1 MLRRDVRIIRFKNY
15 NASSSLIASIVRF
28 SIRRAGVVIALA
40 IAVMG
45 YGLYRINN
53 ASLDVFPEFS
63 PTQVVVQTEA
73 PGLSAELVETLVSQP
88 IENGISGVPGI
99 QFLRS
104 QSIPGLSVVTVIF
117 SDQSNIYRNRQLVAE
132 RLNALQRDLP
142 QNITPNI
149 TPLTSSASTVLGVG
163 LTSEKRSLMELR
175 TLVDRTVRPHLLG
188 VSGVAD
194 VNVFGGEVRQWQVEV
209 QPEKLLRYGLSL
221 EQVTAAA
228 RKATAVRGAGF
239 IENANQ
245 RIIVTTEGQAYTREQ
260 LAQVVVIETATQNI
274 LLGDVA
280 VIVQRA
286 APSIGAAQIDGKP
299 GVFLAIQGQLGAN
312 TRAVTVALEKSLHDL
327 AALLAREQ
335 VTMNPRMFRPAN
347 FIETA
352 IKNLQRDLMIGLTL
366 VIVVLFFFLFNWRT
380 AFISSTAIPLSLISA
395 IIVLDYFGV
404 SLNIMVLGGLAIALG
419 EVVDDAI
426 IDTENIFRRL
436 RENRALVTPRA
447 AWEVVFRASLE
458 VRSSVVYATFIVA
471 LVFVPLLTLGGVAG
485 KLFSPLGIA
494 YILAILASL
503 IIAVTVTPALSYL
516 MLSRAPLKA
525 ADPPLIAWI
534 KPAYLYALNW
544 VERHPLT
551 TFASAALV
559 LTVGI
564 ALLPLFKG
572 EFIPALKEGH
582 YIIHMSAI
590 PGTSEQESLR
600 IGRIVSLEIGKI
612 RGVQSVAQW
621 VGRAANGP
629 DTFGSHYSEFE
640 VEIGALPGI
649 EQKRI
654 LRAIRTVL
662 TGFEPE
668 ERSVLDQREKT
679 AGAESQS
686 EEKLKITGLS
696 DYLGVNF
703 SVNTFLTERIG
714 ETVAGYAAPVV
725 INLFG
730 PDLDN
735 LDRDAYAIASVLG
748 GVRGATDVQVQ
759 APPGLPQLSIRLRH
773 DKLKIW
779 GLSPADVLET
789 IQTVYEGL
797 LVGQIYQGNDVIG
810 LAVTVAPQLK
820 RDLSQARQLPLRT
833 PRGKLIT
840 LKDVADI
847 QQVNG
852 RYKILHD
859 QGKRLQTV
867 TCNVERRD
875 IEDFV
880 ADAREKINKQVRFAP
895 GNYVAISGSAEAQ
908 AAAREELLLHSVL
921 ACVGIFVLLYIA
933 FNSLRNLLI
942 TFLNL
947 PFALFGGVLAV
958 LFTGG
963 WLSLGSLVGFVTL
976 FGITL
981 RNSIMLVSHYQ
992 HLVEVEGNAWN
1003 VDTAKLGAAQR
1014 LPSIL
1019 MTALVTALGL
1029 LPLALGSGEPG
1040 REIEGPMAAIIVGGL
1055 VTSTL
1060 LNLLILP
1067 TVLLHFGRFVPE
1079 LGQTTRAKADDL

>member
-1 MLRRDVRIIRFKNY
+1 M
-15 NASSSLIASIVRF
+15 IASIVRF
-28 SIRRAGVVIALA
+28 SIRRAGVVVALA
-40 IAVMG
+40 IAVIV

-63 PTQVVVQTEA
+63 PTQVVIQIEV

-88 IENGISGVPGI
+88 IESGISGVPGI
-99 QFLRS
+99 QSLRS

-117 SDQSNIYRNRQLVAE
+117 SDRSDIYRNRQLVAE
-132 RLNALQRDLP
+132 RLTTTQASLP
-142 QNITPNI
+142 QGVTPNI
-149 TPLTSSASTVLGVG
+149 TPLTSSASTVLGIG
-163 LTSEKRSLMELR
+163 LTSEKRSLTELR
-175 TLVDRTVRPHLLG
+175 TFVDRIVRPHLLG
-188 VSGVAD
+188 VTGVAD
-194 VNVFGGEVRQWQVEV
+194 VNVFGGELRQWQIRV
-209 QPEKLLRYGLSL
+209 QPEKLVRYGLSL

-228 RKATAVRGAGF
+228 RKASAVRGTGF

-245 RIIVTTEGQAYTREQ
+245 RIIVTTHGQTLTLRQ
-260 LAQVVVIETATQNI
+260 LEQVVVRETATQSI
-274 LLGDVA
+274 TLGDVA
-280 VIVQRA
+280 SVEQGV
-286 APSIGAAQIDGKP
+286 APSIGSAAIDAKL
-299 GVFLAIQGQLGAN
+299 GVFLAVQGQLGAN
-312 TRAVTVALEKSLHDL
+312 TRAVTIALEKAIADIEPLVS
-327 AALLAREQ
+327 REQ
-335 VTMNPRMFRPAN
+335 VKMNARMFRPAN

-352 IKNLQRDLMIGLTL
+352 IKNLQKDLIIGLTL
-366 VIVVLFFFLFNWRT
+366 VTIVLFFFLFNWRT
-380 AFISSTAIPLSLISA
+380 AFISSTAIPLSLLTA
-395 IIVLDYFGV
+395 IIVLDYFAI

-426 IDTENIFRRL
+426 IDIENIFRRL
-436 RENRALVTPRA
+436 RENRQATTPRA
-447 AWEVVFRASLE
+447 AWDVVFQASME
-458 VRSSVVYATFIVA
+458 VRSSVVYATFIIA

-503 IIAVTVTPALSYL
+503 VTALTVTPALSYL
-516 MLSRAPLKA
+516 MLANAPLKSS
-525 ADPPLIAWI
+525 DPPLIAWI
-534 KPAYLYALNW
+534 KPRYVRLLDW
-544 VERHPLT
+544 VEHHPLS
-551 TFASAALV
+551 TFSFVALV
-559 LTVGI
+559 LTIGI
-564 ALLPLFKG
+564 ALLPLFRS

-590 PGTSEQESLR
+590 PGTSEKESLR
-600 IGRIVSLEIGKI
+600 LGSIVAREIGKI
-612 RGVQSVAQW
+612 DGVASVAQW
-621 VGRAANGP
+621 VGRASNGP

-640 VEIGALPGI
+640 VEIGPLPGA

-654 LRAIRTVL
+654 LDEIRQVL
-662 TGFEPE
+662 TGVAPE
-668 ERSVLDQREKT
+668 AEGFLNFKARDSN
-679 AGAESQS
+679 AESRV
-686 EEKLKITGLS
+686 EEALETTGLS

-725 INLFG
+725 INIFG

-735 LDRDAYAIASVLG
+735 LDRDAYAIAATLS
-748 GVRGATDVQVQ
+748 GVRGAADVQVQ

-773 DKLKIW
+773 DKLRLW
-779 GLSPADVLET
+779 GLLPADVLET

-797 LVGQIYQGNDVIG
+797 PVGQVYQGNEVIG
-810 LAVTVAPQLK
+810 IAVTLADAFK
-820 RDLSQARQLPLRT
+820 RDLSQAGQLPLRT

-847 QQVNG
+847 QQVTG

-867 TCNVERRD
+867 TCSVNQRD

-880 ADAREKINKQVRFAP
+880 NAARTKINSQVRFAP
-895 GNYVAISGSAEAQ
+895 GNYFSVSGAAEAQ
-908 AAAREELLLHSVL
+908 AAAREELILHSAL
-921 ACVGIFVLLYIA
+921 ACVGIFILLYLA
-933 FNSLRNLLI
+933 FGSLRNLAI

-958 LFTGG
+958 LFSGG

-992 HLVEVEGNAWN
+992 HLVEIEGRPWN
-1003 VDTAKLGAAQR
+1003 LETAKLGAAER

-1029 LPLALGSGEPG
+1029 MPLALGSGEPG

-1055 VTSTL
+1055 VTSTI

-1067 TVLLHFGRFVPE
+1067 TVLLHFGRFASAEPSRIIS
-1079 LGQTTRAKADDL
+1079 THP

>member
-1 MLRRDVRIIRFKNY
+1 MV
-15 NASSSLIASIVRF
+15 
-28 SIRRAGVVIALA
+28 
-40 IAVMG
+40 

-63 PTQVVVQTEA
+63 PTQVVIQTEA

-88 IENGISGVPGI
+88 IESGISGVPGI
-99 QFLRS
+99 QSLRS

-117 SDQSNIYRNRQLVAE
+117 SDRSDIYRNRQLVAE
-132 RLNALQRDLP
+132 RLSALQRDLP
-142 QNITPNI
+142 QNITPNL

-175 TLVDRTVRPHLLG
+175 TLVDRTLRPHLLG

-194 VNVFGGEVRQWQVEV
+194 VNVFGGELRQWQVQV
-209 QPEKLLRYGLSL
+209 QPEKLVRYGLAL

-245 RIIVTTEGQAYTREQ
+245 RIIVTTEGQAYTLEQ

-274 LLGDVA
+274 TLGDVA
-280 VIVQRA
+280 AIVQRA

-312 TRAVTVALEKSLHDL
+312 TRAVTIALEKAIRDL
-327 AALLAREQ
+327 APLLAREE
-335 VTMNPRMFRPAN
+335 VNMNPRMFRPAN

-366 VIVVLFFFLFNWRT
+366 VIIVLFFFLFNWRT

-436 RENRALVTPRA
+436 RENRVLASPRA
-447 AWEVVFRASLE
+447 AWDVVFRASME

-471 LVFVPLLTLGGVAG
+471 LVFVPLLTLSGVAG
-485 KLFSPLGIA
+485 KLFSPLGVA

-503 IIAVTVTPALSYL
+503 VIALTVTPALSYL
-516 MLSRAPLKA
+516 MLSRAPLKT
-525 ADPPLIAWI
+525 ADPALIAWI
-534 KPAYLYALNW
+534 KPAYLRVLDW
-544 VERHPLT
+544 VERHPLS

-582 YIIHMSAI
+582 YIIHMTAI

-600 IGRIVSLEIGKI
+600 IGRIVAQEIGKI

-640 VEIGALPGI
+640 VEIGALPGL

-654 LRAIRTVL
+654 LREIRMAL
-662 TGFEPE
+662 TGLEPKQ
-668 ERSVLDQREKT
+668 RGLLDQRTKAAN
-679 AGAESQS
+679 AGSGS
-686 EEKLKITGLS
+686 EEELEITGLS

-725 INLFG
+725 VNLFG

-735 LDRDAYAIASVLG
+735 LDRDAYAIASVLS

-773 DKLKIW
+773 DKLKLW
-779 GLSPADVLET
+779 GLLPVEVLEA
-789 IQTVYEGL
+789 IQTLYEGL
-797 LVGQIYQGNDVIG
+797 LVGQIYQGNEVIG
-810 LAVTVAPQLK
+810 LVVTLAPDLK
-820 RDLSQARQLPLRT
+820 RDLSQAGQLPLRT
-833 PRGKLIT
+833 PRGKLIA

-852 RYKILHD
+852 RYNRQRIHPGLRIKLLDHI
-859 QGKRLQTV
+859 GCRNAMGA
-867 TCNVERRD
+867 NVPR
-875 IEDFV
+875 I
-880 ADAREKINKQVRFAP
+880 
-895 GNYVAISGSAEAQ
+895 
-908 AAAREELLLHSVL
+908 
-921 ACVGIFVLLYIA
+921 
-933 FNSLRNLLI
+933 
-942 TFLNL
+942 
-947 PFALFGGVLAV
+947 
-958 LFTGG
+958 
-963 WLSLGSLVGFVTL
+963 
-976 FGITL
+976 
-981 RNSIMLVSHYQ
+981 VS
-992 HLVEVEGNAWN
+992 
-1003 VDTAKLGAAQR
+1003 
-1014 LPSIL
+1014 
-1019 MTALVTALGL
+1019 
-1029 LPLALGSGEPG
+1029 
-1040 REIEGPMAAIIVGGL
+1040 
-1055 VTSTL
+1055 
-1060 LNLLILP
+1060 
-1067 TVLLHFGRFVPE
+1067 
-1079 LGQTTRAKADDL
+1079 

>member
-1 MLRRDVRIIRFKNY
+1 M
-15 NASSSLIASIVRF
+15 
-28 SIRRAGVVIALA
+28 
-40 IAVMG
+40 AVMV

-63 PTQVVVQTEA
+63 PTQVVIQTEA

-99 QFLRS
+99 QSLRS

-117 SDQSNIYRNRQLVAE
+117 SDRSDIYRNRQLVAE
-132 RLNALQRDLP
+132 RLITTQSTLP
-142 QNITPNI
+142 LGITPNI
-149 TPLTSSASTVLGVG
+149 TPLTSSASTVLGIG

-175 TLVDRTVRPHLLG
+175 SLVDRIVRPHLLG
-188 VSGVAD
+188 VAGVAD
-194 VNVFGGEVRQWQVEV
+194 VNVFGGDLKQWQVRV
-209 QPEKLLRYGLSL
+209 QPQKLVRYGLTL

-228 RKATAVRGAGF
+228 RKASAVRGAGF

-245 RIIVTTEGQAYTREQ
+245 RIIVTTEGQTLSLKQ
-260 LAQVVVIETATQNI
+260 LAQIVVHETATQSI
-274 LLGDVA
+274 TLGDVA
-280 VIVQRA
+280 IVEKGA
-286 APSIGAAQIDGKP
+286 APSIGAAAIDGKP

-312 TRAVTVALEKSLHDL
+312 THAVTLALEKAIADL
-327 AALLAREQ
+327 EPLVAREE
-335 VTMNPRMFRPAN
+335 VKMNAQMFRPAN

-352 IKNLQRDLMIGLTL
+352 VQNLQRDLMIGLTL
-366 VIVVLFFFLFNWRT
+366 VIIVLFFFLFNWRT

-395 IIVLDYFGV
+395 IIVLDYFAI

-436 RENRALVTPRA
+436 RENRQATTPRA
-447 AWEVVFRASLE
+447 AWDVVFRASME
-458 VRSSVVYATFIVA
+458 VRSSVVYATFIIA

-494 YILAILASL
+494 YILAIMASL
-503 IIAVTVTPALSYL
+503 VTALTVTPALSYL
-516 MLSRAPLKA
+516 MLSNAPLKA
-525 ADPPLIAWI
+525 SDPPLIAWI
-534 KPAYLYALNW
+534 KPPYIRLLGW
-544 VERHPLT
+544 VEGHPLS
-551 TFASAALV
+551 TFSFAALV
-559 LTVGI
+559 LTIGI
-564 ALLPLFKG
+564 AMLPLFRS

-590 PGTSEQESLR
+590 PGTSEKESLR
-600 IGRIVSLEIGKI
+600 LGSIVAREIGKI
-612 RGVQSVAQW
+612 SGVQSVAQW

-640 VEIGALPGI
+640 VEIGSRPGAQ
-649 EQKRI
+649 QKRI
-654 LRAIRTVL
+654 LDEIRQVL
-662 TGFEPE
+662 TGAEAE
-668 ERSVLDQREKT
+668 EKGFLDLQKR
-679 AGAESQS
+679 AANVESKS
-686 EEKLKITGLS
+686 EEELETTGLS

-703 SVNTFLTERIG
+703 AVNTFLTERIG

-730 PDLDN
+730 PELDN
-735 LDRDAYAIASVLG
+735 LDRDAYAIAAMLSSI
-748 GVRGATDVQVQ
+748 RGATDVQVQ

-773 DKLKIW
+773 DKLRLW
-779 GLSPADVLET
+779 GLLPADVLET

-797 LVGQIYQGNDVIG
+797 PVGQVYQGNEVIG
-810 LAVTVAPQLK
+810 IAVTLAEEFK
-820 RDLSQARQLPLRT
+820 RDLSQAGQLPLRT

-847 QQVNG
+847 QQVTG

-859 QGKRLQTV
+859 QGKRLQTI
-867 TCNVERRD
+867 TCNVSNRD
-875 IEDFV
+875 VEDFV
-880 ADAREKINKQVRFAP
+880 DAARAKINSQVRFAP
-895 GNYVAISGSAEAQ
+895 GNYFSVTGAAGAQ
-908 AAAREELLLHSVL
+908 AAAREELILHSAL
-921 ACVGIFVLLYIA
+921 AGVGIFILLYLA
-933 FNSLRNLLI
+933 FGSLRNLVI

-958 LFTGG
+958 LFSGG

-992 HLVEVEGNAWN
+992 HLVEVEQRPWN
-1003 VDTAKLGAAQR
+1003 IETAKLGAAER

-1029 LPLALGSGEPG
+1029 MPLALGSGEPG

-1055 VTSTL
+1055 TTSTI

-1067 TVLLHFGRFVPE
+1067 TLLLHFGRFA
-1079 LGQTTRAKADDL
+1079 RAEPSRIISANP

>member
-1 MLRRDVRIIRFKNY
+1 V
-15 NASSSLIASIVRF
+15 IAAIVRF

-40 IAVMG
+40 IAVIV

-63 PTQVVVQTEA
+63 PTQVVIQTEA

-88 IENGISGVPGI
+88 VENNISGVAGV
-99 QFLRS
+99 QSLRS

-117 SDQSNIYRNRQLVAE
+117 SDRTDIYRNRQLVAE
-132 RLNALQRDLP
+132 RLTAAQSVLP
-142 QNITPNI
+142 QSVTPNI
-149 TPLTSSASTVLGVG
+149 TPLTSSASTVLGIG

-175 TLVDRTVRPHLLG
+175 SFVDRIVRPHLLG
-188 VSGVAD
+188 VTGVAD
-194 VNVFGGEVRQWQVEV
+194 VNVFGGHLRQWQIRV
-209 QPEKLLRYGLSL
+209 QPEKLVRFGLSL
-221 EQVTAAA
+221 EQVSAAA
-228 RKATAVRGAGF
+228 RKASAVRGAGF

-245 RIIVTTEGQAYTREQ
+245 RIIVTTEGQTLTLAQ
-260 LAQVVVIETATQNI
+260 LAQVVVHETATQSI
-274 LLGDVA
+274 TLGDVA
-280 VIVQRA
+280 SIAEGA
-286 APSIGAAQIDGKP
+286 APSIGAAQIDGRP

-312 TRAVTVALEKSLHDL
+312 TRAVTIALEKAIADIKPLV
-327 AALLAREQ
+327 AREQ
-335 VTMNPRMFRPAN
+335 IAMNAEMFRPAN

-352 IKNLQRDLMIGLTL
+352 VKNLQRDLMIGLTL
-366 VIVVLFFFLFNWRT
+366 VIIVLFFFLFNWRT

-395 IIVLDYFGV
+395 MIVLDYFGI

-436 RENRALVTPRA
+436 RENRQAIAPRP
-447 AWEVVFRASLE
+447 AWDVVFQASME
-458 VRSSVVYATFIVA
+458 VRSSVVYATFIIA

-503 IIAVTVTPALSYL
+503 VTALTVTPALSFL
-516 MLSRAPLKA
+516 MLSNAPLKA
-525 ADPPLIAWI
+525 SDPPLIAWI
-534 KPAYLYALNW
+534 KPRYLRVLEW
-544 VERHPLT
+544 VEKHPLS
-551 TFASAALV
+551 TFSFVALV
-559 LTVGI
+559 LTIGI
-564 ALLPLFKG
+564 AMLPLFRS

-590 PGTSEQESLR
+590 PGTSEKESLR
-600 IGRIVSLEIGKI
+600 LGSIVAREIGKI
-612 RGVQSVAQW
+612 EGVKSIAQW
-621 VGRAANGP
+621 VGRASNGP

-640 VEIGALPGI
+640 VEIGSRAGA

-654 LRAIRTVL
+654 LDEIRQTL
-662 TGFEPE
+662 TGVEPE
-668 ERSVLDQREKT
+668 VTHFLDLKSQ
-679 AGAESQS
+679 GSSAESES
-686 EEKLKITGLS
+686 EEELEITTLS
-696 DYLGVNF
+696 DFLGVNF

-730 PDLDN
+730 PELDN
-735 LDRDAYAIASVLG
+735 LDRDAYAIAAVLSG
-748 GVRGATDVQVQ
+748 IRGATDVQVQ

-773 DKLKIW
+773 DKLRLW
-779 GLSPADVLET
+779 GLKPDDVLET

-797 LVGQIYQGNDVIG
+797 PVGQVYRGNEVIG
-810 LAVTVAPQLK
+810 IAVTLAEEYK
-820 RDLSQARQLPLRT
+820 RDLSQAGAVPLRT
-833 PRGKLIT
+833 PGGKLIA
-840 LKDVADI
+840 LRDVADI
-847 QQVNG
+847 QQVTG

-859 QGKRLQTV
+859 QGKRLQTI
-867 TCNVERRD
+867 TCNANNRD

-880 ADAREKINKQVRFAP
+880 REVRENINASVRFST
-895 GNYVAISGSAEAQ
+895 GNYFAVTGAAEAQ
-908 AAAREELLLHSVL
+908 AAAREELILHSAL
-921 ACVGIFVLLYIA
+921 ACVGIFILLYLA
-933 FNSLRNLLI
+933 FASLRNLAI

-958 LFTGG
+958 LFSGG
-963 WLSLGSLVGFVTL
+963 WLSLGSVVGFVTL

-992 HLVEVEGNAWN
+992 HLVEVEKRPWN
-1003 VDTAKLGAAQR
+1003 LATAKLGAAER

-1029 LPLALGSGEPG
+1029 MPLALGSGEPG

-1055 VTSTL
+1055 VTSTI

-1067 TVLLHFGRFVPE
+1067 TVLLHFGRFSE
-1079 LGQTTRAKADDL
+1079 TNSSRIISDEIN

>member
-1 MLRRDVRIIRFKNY
+1 M
-15 NASSSLIASIVRF
+15 
-28 SIRRAGVVIALA
+28 VIALA
-40 IAVMG
+40 IAVIV

-63 PTQVVVQTEA
+63 PTQVVIQTEA

-88 IENGISGVPGI
+88 IENSISGVAGI
-99 QFLRS
+99 QSLRS

-117 SDQSNIYRNRQLVAE
+117 SDRTDIYRNRQLVAE
-132 RLNALQRDLP
+132 RLSAMQSALP
-142 QNITPNI
+142 QGVTPNI
-149 TPLTSSASTVLGVG
+149 TPLTSSASTVLGIG
-163 LTSEKRSLMELR
+163 LTSEKRTPMELR
-175 TLVDRTVRPHLLG
+175 SFVDRIIRPHLLG

-194 VNVFGGEVRQWQVEV
+194 VNVFGGELRQWQVRV
-209 QPEKLLRYGLSL
+209 QPEKLIRFGLSL
-221 EQVTAAA
+221 EQVSAAA
-228 RKATAVRGAGF
+228 RKASAVRGAGF

-245 RIIVTTEGQAYTREQ
+245 RIIVTTEGQTLTLAQ
-260 LAQVVVIETATQNI
+260 LAQIVVHETATQSI
-274 LLGDVA
+274 TLGDVA
-280 VIVQRA
+280 TIAEGAV
-286 APSIGAAQIDGKP
+286 PSIGAAQIDGKA

-312 TRAVTVALEKSLHDL
+312 TRAVTLALEKAIADIKPLV
-327 AALLAREQ
+327 AREQ
-335 VTMNPRMFRPAN
+335 ILMNAEMFRPAN

-352 IKNLQRDLMIGLTL
+352 VKNLRRDLMIGLTL
-366 VIVVLFFFLFNWRT
+366 VIIVLFFFLFNWRT
-380 AFISSTAIPLSLISA
+380 AFISSTAIPLSLITA
-395 IIVLDYFGV
+395 ILVLDHFGI

-436 RENRALVTPRA
+436 RENRQATAPRA
-447 AWEVVFRASLE
+447 AWDVVFQASME
-458 VRSSVVYATFIVA
+458 VRSSVVYATFIIA

-503 IIAVTVTPALSYL
+503 VTALTVTPALSFL
-516 MLSRAPLKA
+516 MLSNAPLKA
-525 ADPPLIAWI
+525 SDPPLIAWI
-534 KPAYLYALNW
+534 KPRYLGVLEW
-544 VERHPLT
+544 VEKHPLS
-551 TFASAALV
+551 TFSFVALV
-559 LTVGI
+559 LTIGI
-564 ALLPLFKG
+564 AMLPLFRS

-590 PGTSEQESLR
+590 PGTSEKESLR
-600 IGRIVSLEIGKI
+600 LGAIVAREIGKI
-612 RGVQSVAQW
+612 EGVKSIAQW

-640 VEIGALPGI
+640 VEIGSRPGA

-654 LRAIRTVL
+654 LDEIRKTL
-662 TGFEPE
+662 SGIEPE
-668 ERSVLDQREKT
+668 EKNFLDLNATEKS
-679 AGAESQS
+679 AESAS
-686 EEKLKITGLS
+686 EKKLRVTDMS
-696 DYLGVNF
+696 DFLGVNF

-730 PDLDN
+730 PELDN
-735 LDRDAYAIASVLG
+735 LDRDGYAIAAVLSG
-748 GVRGATDVQVQ
+748 IRGAADVQVQ

-773 DKLKIW
+773 DKLRLW
-779 GLSPADVLET
+779 GLKPDDVLET
-789 IQTVYEGL
+789 IQTVYAGL
-797 LVGQIYQGNDVIG
+797 PVGQVYRGNEVIG
-810 LAVTVAPQLK
+810 IAVTLAEEFK
-820 RDLSQARQLPLRT
+820 RDLSQAGQVPLRT
-833 PRGKLIT
+833 PRGKLIA
-840 LKDVADI
+840 LRDVADI
-847 QQVNG
+847 GQVTG

-859 QGKRLQTV
+859 QSKRLQTI
-867 TCNVERRD
+867 TCNVNNRD

-880 ADAREKINKQVRFAP
+880 REVREKLNGSVRFAP
-895 GNYVAISGSAEAQ
+895 GNYVSVTGAAEAQ
-908 AAAREELLLHSVL
+908 AAAREELILHAAL
-921 ACVGIFVLLYIA
+921 AGVGIFILLFLA
-933 FNSLRNLLI
+933 FGSLRNLVI

-958 LFTGG
+958 LFSGG
-963 WLSLGSLVGFVTL
+963 WLSLGSVVGFVTL

-992 HLVEVEGNAWN
+992 HLVDVEKRPWN
-1003 VDTAKLGAAQR
+1003 LETAKLGAAER

-1029 LPLALGSGEPG
+1029 MPLALGSGEPG

-1055 VTSTL
+1055 VTSTV

-1067 TVLLHFGRFVPE
+1067 TVLLHFGQFGDAMASRIIS
-1079 LGQTTRAKADDL
+1079 ADRK

>member
-1 MLRRDVRIIRFKNY
+1 M
-15 NASSSLIASIVRF
+15 IASIVRF
-28 SIRRAGVVIALA
+28 SIRRAGVVVALA
-40 IAVMG
+40 IAVIV

-63 PTQVVVQTEA
+63 PTQVVIQIEA

-88 IENGISGVPGI
+88 IESGISGVPGI
-99 QFLRS
+99 QSLRS

-117 SDQSNIYRNRQLVAE
+117 SDRSDIYRNRQLVAE
-132 RLNALQRDLP
+132 RLTTTQASLP
-142 QNITPNI
+142 QGVTPNI
-149 TPLTSSASTVLGVG
+149 TPLTSSASTVLGIG
-163 LTSEKRSLMELR
+163 LTSEKRSLTELR
-175 TLVDRTVRPHLLG
+175 TFVDRIVRPHLLG
-188 VSGVAD
+188 VTGVAD
-194 VNVFGGEVRQWQVEV
+194 VNVFGGELRQWQIRV
-209 QPEKLLRYGLSL
+209 QPEKLVRYGLAL

-228 RKATAVRGAGF
+228 RKASAVRGTGF

-245 RIIVTTEGQAYTREQ
+245 RIIVTTHGQTLTLRQ
-260 LAQVVVIETATQNI
+260 LEQVVVRETATQSI
-274 LLGDVA
+274 TLGDVA
-280 VIVQRA
+280 SVEQGV
-286 APSIGAAQIDGKP
+286 APSIGSAAIDAKL
-299 GVFLAIQGQLGAN
+299 GVFLAVQGQLGAN
-312 TRAVTVALEKSLHDL
+312 TRAVTIALEKAIADIEPLVS
-327 AALLAREQ
+327 REQ
-335 VTMNPRMFRPAN
+335 VKMNARMFRPAN

-352 IKNLQRDLMIGLTL
+352 IKNLQKDLIIGLTL
-366 VIVVLFFFLFNWRT
+366 VTIVLFFFLFNWRT
-380 AFISSTAIPLSLISA
+380 AFISSTAIPLSLLTA
-395 IIVLDYFGV
+395 IIVLDYFAI

-436 RENRALVTPRA
+436 RENRQATTPRA
-447 AWEVVFRASLE
+447 AWDVVFQASME
-458 VRSSVVYATFIVA
+458 VRSSVVYATFIIA

-503 IIAVTVTPALSYL
+503 VTALTVTPALSYL
-516 MLSRAPLKA
+516 MLANAPLKSS
-525 ADPPLIAWI
+525 DPPLIAWI
-534 KPAYLYALNW
+534 KPRYVRLLDW
-544 VERHPLT
+544 VEHHPLS
-551 TFASAALV
+551 TFSFVALV
-559 LTVGI
+559 LTIGI
-564 ALLPLFKG
+564 ALLPLFRS

-590 PGTSEQESLR
+590 PGTSEKESLR
-600 IGRIVSLEIGKI
+600 LGSIVAREIGKI
-612 RGVQSVAQW
+612 DGVASVAQW
-621 VGRAANGP
+621 VGRANNGP

-640 VEIGALPGI
+640 VEIGPLPGA

-654 LRAIRTVL
+654 LDEIRQVL
-662 TGFEPE
+662 TGVAPE
-668 ERSVLDQREKT
+668 AEGFLNFKARDSN
-679 AGAESQS
+679 AESRV
-686 EEKLKITGLS
+686 EEALETTGLS

-725 INLFG
+725 INIFG

-735 LDRDAYAIASVLG
+735 LDRDAYAIAATLS
-748 GVRGATDVQVQ
+748 GVRGAADVQVQ

-773 DKLKIW
+773 DKLRLW
-779 GLSPADVLET
+779 GLLPADVLET

-797 LVGQIYQGNDVIG
+797 PVGQVYQGNEVIG
-810 LAVTVAPQLK
+810 IAVTLADAFK
-820 RDLSQARQLPLRT
+820 RDLSQAGQLPLRT

-847 QQVNG
+847 QQVTG

-867 TCNVERRD
+867 TCSVNQRD

-880 ADAREKINKQVRFAP
+880 NETRTKINSQVRFAP
-895 GNYVAISGSAEAQ
+895 GNYFSVSGAAEAQ
-908 AAAREELLLHSVL
+908 AAAREELILHSAL
-921 ACVGIFVLLYIA
+921 ACVGIFILLYLA
-933 FNSLRNLLI
+933 FGSLRNLAI

-958 LFTGG
+958 LFSGG

-992 HLVEVEGNAWN
+992 HLVEIEGRPWN
-1003 VDTAKLGAAQR
+1003 LETAKLGAAER

-1029 LPLALGSGEPG
+1029 MPLALGSGEPG

-1055 VTSTL
+1055 VTSTI

-1067 TVLLHFGRFVPE
+1067 TVLLHFGRFASAEPSRIIS
-1079 LGQTTRAKADDL
+1079 THP

>member
-1 MLRRDVRIIRFKNY
+1 M
-15 NASSSLIASIVRF
+15 IASIVRF
-28 SIRRAGVVIALA
+28 SIRRAGVVVALA
-40 IAVMG
+40 IAVIV

-63 PTQVVVQTEA
+63 PTQVVIQTEA

-88 IENGISGVPGI
+88 IESGISGVPGI
-99 QFLRS
+99 QSLRS

-117 SDQSNIYRNRQLVAE
+117 SDRSDIYRNRQLVAE
-132 RLNALQRDLP
+132 RLTTTQASLP
-142 QNITPNI
+142 QGVTPNI
-149 TPLTSSASTVLGVG
+149 TPLTSSASTVLGIG
-163 LTSEKRSLMELR
+163 LTSEKRSLTELR
-175 TLVDRTVRPHLLG
+175 TFVDRIVRPHLLG
-188 VSGVAD
+188 VTGVAD
-194 VNVFGGEVRQWQVEV
+194 VNVFGGELRQWQIRV
-209 QPEKLLRYGLSL
+209 QPEKLVRYGLSL

-228 RKATAVRGAGF
+228 RKASAVRGTGF

-245 RIIVTTEGQAYTREQ
+245 RIIVTTHGQTLTLRQ
-260 LAQVVVIETATQNI
+260 LEQVVVRETATQSI
-274 LLGDVA
+274 TLGDVA
-280 VIVQRA
+280 SVEQGV
-286 APSIGAAQIDGKP
+286 APSIGSAAIDAKL
-299 GVFLAIQGQLGAN
+299 GVFLAVQGQLGAN
-312 TRAVTVALEKSLHDL
+312 TRAVTIALEKAIADIEPLVS
-327 AALLAREQ
+327 REQ
-335 VTMNPRMFRPAN
+335 VKMNARMFRPAN

-352 IKNLQRDLMIGLTL
+352 IKNLQKDLIIGLTL
-366 VIVVLFFFLFNWRT
+366 VTIVLFFFLFNWRT
-380 AFISSTAIPLSLISA
+380 AFISSTAIPLSLLTA
-395 IIVLDYFGV
+395 IIVLDYFAI

-436 RENRALVTPRA
+436 RENRQATTPRA
-447 AWEVVFRASLE
+447 AWDVVFQASME
-458 VRSSVVYATFIVA
+458 VRSSVVYATFIIA

-503 IIAVTVTPALSYL
+503 VTALTVTPALSYL
-516 MLSRAPLKA
+516 MLANAPLKSS
-525 ADPPLIAWI
+525 DPPLIAWI
-534 KPAYLYALNW
+534 KPRYVRLLDW
-544 VERHPLT
+544 VEHHPLS
-551 TFASAALV
+551 TFSFVALV
-559 LTVGI
+559 LTIGI
-564 ALLPLFKG
+564 ALLPLFRS

-590 PGTSEQESLR
+590 PGTSEKESLR
-600 IGRIVSLEIGKI
+600 LGSIVAREIGKI
-612 RGVQSVAQW
+612 DGVASVAQW
-621 VGRAANGP
+621 VGRASNGP

-640 VEIGALPGI
+640 VEIGPLPGA

-654 LRAIRTVL
+654 LDEIRQVL
-662 TGFEPE
+662 TGVAPE
-668 ERSVLDQREKT
+668 AEGFLNFKARDSN
-679 AGAESQS
+679 AESRV
-686 EEKLKITGLS
+686 EEALETTGLS

-725 INLFG
+725 INIFG

-735 LDRDAYAIASVLG
+735 LDRDAYAIAATLS
-748 GVRGATDVQVQ
+748 GVRGAADVQVQ

-773 DKLKIW
+773 DKLRLW
-779 GLSPADVLET
+779 GLLPADVLET

-797 LVGQIYQGNDVIG
+797 PVGQVYQGNEVIG
-810 LAVTVAPQLK
+810 IAVTLADAFK
-820 RDLSQARQLPLRT
+820 RDLSQAGQLPLRT

-847 QQVNG
+847 QQVTG

-867 TCNVERRD
+867 TCSVNQRD

-880 ADAREKINKQVRFAP
+880 NETRTKINSQVRFAP
-895 GNYVAISGSAEAQ
+895 GNYFSVSGAAEAQ
-908 AAAREELLLHSVL
+908 AAAREELILHSAL
-921 ACVGIFVLLYIA
+921 ACVGIFILLYLA
-933 FNSLRNLLI
+933 FGSLRNLAI

-958 LFTGG
+958 LFSGG

-992 HLVEVEGNAWN
+992 HLVEIEGRPWN
-1003 VDTAKLGAAQR
+1003 LETAKLGAAER

-1029 LPLALGSGEPG
+1029 MPLALGSGEPG

-1055 VTSTL
+1055 VTSTI

-1067 TVLLHFGRFVPE
+1067 TVLLHFGRFASAEPSRIIS
-1079 LGQTTRAKADDL
+1079 THP

>member
-1 MLRRDVRIIRFKNY
+1 M
-15 NASSSLIASIVRF
+15 IASIVRF
-28 SIRRAGVVIALA
+28 SIRRAGVVVALA
-40 IAVMG
+40 IAVIV

-63 PTQVVVQTEA
+63 PTQVVIQIEA

-88 IENGISGVPGI
+88 IESGISGVPGI
-99 QFLRS
+99 QSLRS

-117 SDQSNIYRNRQLVAE
+117 SDRSDIYRNRQLVAE
-132 RLNALQRDLP
+132 RLTTTQASLP
-142 QNITPNI
+142 QGVTPNI
-149 TPLTSSASTVLGVG
+149 TPLTSSASTVLGIG
-163 LTSEKRSLMELR
+163 LTSEKRSLTELR
-175 TLVDRTVRPHLLG
+175 TFVDRIVRPHLLG
-188 VSGVAD
+188 VTGVAD
-194 VNVFGGEVRQWQVEV
+194 VNVFGGELRQWQIRV
-209 QPEKLLRYGLSL
+209 QPEKLVRYGLSL

-228 RKATAVRGAGF
+228 RKASAVRGTGF

-245 RIIVTTEGQAYTREQ
+245 RIIVTTHGQTLTLRQ
-260 LAQVVVIETATQNI
+260 LEQVVVRETATQSI
-274 LLGDVA
+274 TLGDVA
-280 VIVQRA
+280 SVEQGV
-286 APSIGAAQIDGKP
+286 APSIGSAAIDAKL
-299 GVFLAIQGQLGAN
+299 GVFLAVQGQLGAN
-312 TRAVTVALEKSLHDL
+312 TRAVTIALEKAIADIEPLVS
-327 AALLAREQ
+327 REQ
-335 VTMNPRMFRPAN
+335 VKMNARMFRPAN

-352 IKNLQRDLMIGLTL
+352 IKNLQKDLIIGLTL
-366 VIVVLFFFLFNWRT
+366 VTIVLFFFLFNWRT
-380 AFISSTAIPLSLISA
+380 AFISSTAIPLSLLTA
-395 IIVLDYFGV
+395 IIVLDYFAI

-436 RENRALVTPRA
+436 RENRQATTPRA
-447 AWEVVFRASLE
+447 AWDVVFQASME
-458 VRSSVVYATFIVA
+458 VRSSVVYATFIIA

-503 IIAVTVTPALSYL
+503 VTALTVTPALSYL
-516 MLSRAPLKA
+516 MLANAPLKSS
-525 ADPPLIAWI
+525 DPPLIAWI
-534 KPAYLYALNW
+534 KPRYVRLLDW
-544 VERHPLT
+544 VEHHPLS
-551 TFASAALV
+551 TFSFVALV
-559 LTVGI
+559 LTIGI
-564 ALLPLFKG
+564 ALLPLFRS

-590 PGTSEQESLR
+590 PGTSEKESLR
-600 IGRIVSLEIGKI
+600 LGSIVAREIGKI
-612 RGVQSVAQW
+612 DGVASVAQW
-621 VGRAANGP
+621 VGRASNGP

-640 VEIGALPGI
+640 VEIGPLPGA

-654 LRAIRTVL
+654 LDEIRQVL
-662 TGFEPE
+662 TGVAPE
-668 ERSVLDQREKT
+668 AEGFLNFKARDSN
-679 AGAESQS
+679 AESRV
-686 EEKLKITGLS
+686 EEALETTGLS

-725 INLFG
+725 INIFG

-735 LDRDAYAIASVLG
+735 LDRDAYAIAATLS
-748 GVRGATDVQVQ
+748 GVRGAADVQVQ

-773 DKLKIW
+773 DKLRLW
-779 GLSPADVLET
+779 GLLPADVLET

-797 LVGQIYQGNDVIG
+797 PVGQVYQGNEVIG
-810 LAVTVAPQLK
+810 IAVTLADAFK
-820 RDLSQARQLPLRT
+820 RDLSQAGQLPLRT

-847 QQVNG
+847 QQVTG

-867 TCNVERRD
+867 TCSVNQRD

-880 ADAREKINKQVRFAP
+880 NAARTKINSQVRFAP
-895 GNYVAISGSAEAQ
+895 GNYFSVSGAAEAQ
-908 AAAREELLLHSVL
+908 AAAREELILHSAL
-921 ACVGIFVLLYIA
+921 ACVGIFILLYLA
-933 FNSLRNLLI
+933 FGSLRNLAI

-958 LFTGG
+958 LFSGG

-992 HLVEVEGNAWN
+992 HLVEIEGRPWN
-1003 VDTAKLGAAQR
+1003 LETAKLGAAER

-1029 LPLALGSGEPG
+1029 MPLALGSGEPG

-1055 VTSTL
+1055 VTSTI

-1067 TVLLHFGRFVPE
+1067 TVLLHFGRFASAEPSRIIS
-1079 LGQTTRAKADDL
+1079 THP

>member
-1 MLRRDVRIIRFKNY
+1 M
-15 NASSSLIASIVRF
+15 IASIVRF
-28 SIRRAGVVIALA
+28 SIRRAGVVVALA
-40 IAVMG
+40 IAVIV

-63 PTQVVVQTEA
+63 PTQVVIQIEA

-88 IENGISGVPGI
+88 IESGISGVPGI
-99 QFLRS
+99 QSLRS

-117 SDQSNIYRNRQLVAE
+117 SDRSDIYRNRQLVAE
-132 RLNALQRDLP
+132 RLTTTQASLP
-142 QNITPNI
+142 QGVTPNI
-149 TPLTSSASTVLGVG
+149 TPLTSSASTVLGIG
-163 LTSEKRSLMELR
+163 LTSEKRSLTELR
-175 TLVDRTVRPHLLG
+175 TFVDRIVRPHLLG
-188 VSGVAD
+188 VTGVAD
-194 VNVFGGEVRQWQVEV
+194 VNVFGGELRQWQIRV
-209 QPEKLLRYGLSL
+209 QPEKLVRYGLSL

-228 RKATAVRGAGF
+228 RKASAVRGTGF

-245 RIIVTTEGQAYTREQ
+245 RIIVTTHGQTLTLRQ
-260 LAQVVVIETATQNI
+260 LEQVVVRETATQSI
-274 LLGDVA
+274 TLGDVA
-280 VIVQRA
+280 SVEQGV
-286 APSIGAAQIDGKP
+286 APSIGSAAIDAKL
-299 GVFLAIQGQLGAN
+299 GVFLAVQGQLGAN
-312 TRAVTVALEKSLHDL
+312 TRAVTIALEKAIADIEPLVS
-327 AALLAREQ
+327 REQ
-335 VTMNPRMFRPAN
+335 VKMNARMFRPAN

-352 IKNLQRDLMIGLTL
+352 IKNLQKDLIIGLTL
-366 VIVVLFFFLFNWRT
+366 VTIVLFFFLFNWRT
-380 AFISSTAIPLSLISA
+380 AFISSTAIPLSLLTA
-395 IIVLDYFGV
+395 IIVLDYFAI

-436 RENRALVTPRA
+436 RENRQATTPRA
-447 AWEVVFRASLE
+447 AWDVVFQASME
-458 VRSSVVYATFIVA
+458 VRSSVVYATFIIA

-503 IIAVTVTPALSYL
+503 VTALTVTPALSYL
-516 MLSRAPLKA
+516 MLANAPLKSS
-525 ADPPLIAWI
+525 DPPLIAWI
-534 KPAYLYALNW
+534 KPRYVRLLDW
-544 VERHPLT
+544 VEHHPLS
-551 TFASAALV
+551 TFSFVALV
-559 LTVGI
+559 LTIGI
-564 ALLPLFKG
+564 ALLPLFRS

-590 PGTSEQESLR
+590 PGTSEKESLR
-600 IGRIVSLEIGKI
+600 LGSIVAREIGKI
-612 RGVQSVAQW
+612 DGVASVAQW
-621 VGRAANGP
+621 VGRANNGP

-640 VEIGALPGI
+640 VEIGPLPGA

-654 LRAIRTVL
+654 LDEIRQVL
-662 TGFEPE
+662 TGVAPE
-668 ERSVLDQREKT
+668 AEGFLNFKARDSN
-679 AGAESQS
+679 AESRV
-686 EEKLKITGLS
+686 EEALETTGLS

-725 INLFG
+725 INIFG

-735 LDRDAYAIASVLG
+735 LDRDAYAIAATLS
-748 GVRGATDVQVQ
+748 GVRGAADVQVQ

-773 DKLKIW
+773 DKLRLW
-779 GLSPADVLET
+779 GLLPADVLET

-797 LVGQIYQGNDVIG
+797 PVGQVYQGNEVIG
-810 LAVTVAPQLK
+810 IAVTLADAFK
-820 RDLSQARQLPLRT
+820 RDLSQAGQLPLRT

-847 QQVNG
+847 QQVTG

-867 TCNVERRD
+867 TCSVNQRD

-880 ADAREKINKQVRFAP
+880 NETRTKINSQVRFAP
-895 GNYVAISGSAEAQ
+895 GNYFSVSGAAEAQ
-908 AAAREELLLHSVL
+908 AAAREELILHSAL
-921 ACVGIFVLLYIA
+921 ACVGIFILLYLA
-933 FNSLRNLLI
+933 FGSLRNLAI

-958 LFTGG
+958 LFSGG

-992 HLVEVEGNAWN
+992 HLVEIEGRPWN
-1003 VDTAKLGAAQR
+1003 LETAKLGAAER

-1029 LPLALGSGEPG
+1029 MPLALGSGEPG

-1055 VTSTL
+1055 VTSTI

-1067 TVLLHFGRFVPE
+1067 TVLLHFGRFASAEPSRIIS
-1079 LGQTTRAKADDL
+1079 THP

>member
-1 MLRRDVRIIRFKNY
+1 MV
-15 NASSSLIASIVRF
+15 
-28 SIRRAGVVIALA
+28 
-40 IAVMG
+40 

-63 PTQVVVQTEA
+63 PTQVVIQTEA
-73 PGLSAELVETLVSQP
+73 RGLSAELVETLVSQP

-99 QFLRS
+99 QSLRS

-117 SDQSNIYRNRQLVAE
+117 SDRSDIYRNRQLVAE
-132 RLNALQRDLP
+132 RLTTTQSTLP
-142 QNITPNI
+142 QGVTPNI
-149 TPLTSSASTVLGVG
+149 TPLTSSASTVLGIG

-175 TLVDRTVRPHLLG
+175 SLVDRIVRPHLLG
-188 VSGVAD
+188 VAGVAD
-194 VNVFGGEVRQWQVEV
+194 VNVFGGDLKQWQVLV
-209 QPEKLLRYGLSL
+209 QPQKLVRYGLTL

-228 RKATAVRGAGF
+228 RKASAVRGAGF

-245 RIIVTTEGQAYTREQ
+245 RIIVTTEGQTLTLRQ
-260 LAQVVVIETATQNI
+260 LAQIVVHETATQSI
-274 LLGDVA
+274 TLGDVA
-280 VIVQRA
+280 IVEKGA
-286 APSIGAAQIDGKP
+286 APSIGAAAIDGKP

-312 TRAVTVALEKSLHDL
+312 THAVTLALEKAIADL
-327 AALLAREQ
+327 EPLVVREQ
-335 VTMNPRMFRPAN
+335 VKMNAQMFRPAN

-352 IKNLQRDLMIGLTL
+352 VQNLQRDLMIGLAL
-366 VIVVLFFFLFNWRT
+366 VIIVLFFFLFNWRT

-395 IIVLDYFGV
+395 IIVLDYFAI

-436 RENRALVTPRA
+436 RENRQATTPRA
-447 AWEVVFRASLE
+447 AWDVVFRASME
-458 VRSSVVYATFIVA
+458 VRSSVVYATFIIA

-494 YILAILASL
+494 YILAIMASL
-503 IIAVTVTPALSYL
+503 VTALTVTPALSYL
-516 MLSRAPLKA
+516 MLSNAPLKA
-525 ADPPLIAWI
+525 SDPPLIAWI
-534 KPAYLYALNW
+534 KPRYIRLLGW
-544 VERHPLT
+544 VEGHPLS
-551 TFASAALV
+551 TFAFAALV
-559 LTVGI
+559 LTIGI
-564 ALLPLFKG
+564 ALLPLFRS

-590 PGTSEQESLR
+590 PGTSEKESLR
-600 IGRIVSLEIGKI
+600 LGSIVAREIGKI
-612 RGVQSVAQW
+612 SGVQSVAQW

-640 VEIGALPGI
+640 VEIGSRPGA

-654 LRAIRTVL
+654 LEAIRQVL
-662 TGFEPE
+662 TGVEPE
-668 ERSVLDQREKT
+668 KEDFLDLKKRV
-679 AGAESQS
+679 ANIESKS
-686 EEKLKITGLS
+686 EEELKTTRLS

-703 SVNTFLTERIG
+703 AVNTFLTERIG

-730 PDLDN
+730 PELDN
-735 LDRDAYAIASVLG
+735 LDRDAYAIAAMLS
-748 GVRGATDVQVQ
+748 GVRGATDVQVH

-773 DKLKIW
+773 DKLRLW
-779 GLSPADVLET
+779 GLLPADVLET

-797 LVGQIYQGNDVIG
+797 PVGQVYQGNEVIG
-810 LAVTVAPQLK
+810 LAVTLADEFK
-820 RDLSQARQLPLRT
+820 RDLSQAGQLPLRT
-833 PRGKLIT
+833 PRGKLIS

-847 QQVNG
+847 QQVTG

-859 QGKRLQTV
+859 QGKRLQTI
-867 TCNVERRD
+867 TCNVGNRD
-875 IEDFV
+875 VEDFV
-880 ADAREKINKQVRFAP
+880 DEARAKINSQVRFAP
-895 GNYVAISGSAEAQ
+895 GNYFSVTGAAGAQ
-908 AAAREELLLHSVL
+908 AAAREELILHSAL
-921 ACVGIFVLLYIA
+921 AGIGIFILLYLA
-933 FNSLRNLLI
+933 FGSLRNLVI

-958 LFTGG
+958 LFSGG

-992 HLVEVEGNAWN
+992 YLVEVEQRPWN
-1003 VDTAKLGAAQR
+1003 IETAKLGAAER

-1029 LPLALGSGEPG
+1029 MPLALGSGEPG

-1055 VTSTL
+1055 TTSTI

-1067 TVLLHFGRFVPE
+1067 AVLLHFGCFA
-1079 LGQTTRAKADDL
+1079 RAEPSRIISPDP

>member
-1 MLRRDVRIIRFKNY
+1 MV
-15 NASSSLIASIVRF
+15 ASIVRF

-40 IAVMG
+40 IAVMV
-45 YGLYRINN
+45 YGLYRTTN

-63 PTQVVVQTEA
+63 PTQVVIQTEA

-88 IENGISGVPGI
+88 IESGASGVPGI
-99 QFLRS
+99 LFLRS

-117 SDQSNIYRNRQLVAE
+117 SDQSDIYRNRQLVAE
-132 RLNALQRDLP
+132 RLSALQRDLP

-163 LTSEKRSLMELR
+163 LTSDKRSLMELR
-175 TLVDRTVRPHLLG
+175 TLVDRSVRPHLLG

-194 VNVFGGEVRQWQVEV
+194 VNVFGGELRQWQIQV
-209 QPEKLLRYGLSL
+209 QPEKLVRYGLSL

-239 IENANQ
+239 IENVNQ
-245 RIIVTTEGQAYTREQ
+245 RIIVTTEGQTYTREQ
-260 LAQVVVIETATQNI
+260 LAQVVVIETATRNI
-274 LLGDVA
+274 TLGDVA
-280 VIVQRA
+280 TLVQRA
-286 APSIGAAQIDGKP
+286 APSIGAAQIDGKL

-312 TRAVTVALEKSLHDL
+312 TRAVTIALEKSIRDL
-327 AALLAREQ
+327 APLLAREQ

-366 VIVVLFFFLFNWRT
+366 VIIVLFFFLFNWRT
-380 AFISSTAIPLSLISA
+380 AFISSTAIPLSLITA
-395 IIVLDYFGV
+395 LIVLDRFGV

-436 RENRALVTPRA
+436 RENRLVTSPRA
-447 AWEVVFRASLE
+447 AWDVVFRASME

-503 IIAVTVTPALSYL
+503 VIALTVTPALSYL
-516 MLSRAPLKA
+516 MLARAPLKT

-534 KPAYLYALNW
+534 KPGYLRVLDW
-544 VERHPLT
+544 VEHHPLS
-551 TFASAALV
+551 TFASSALV

-600 IGRIVSLEIGKI
+600 IGRIVAQEIGKI

-640 VEIGALPGI
+640 IEIGALPGV

-654 LRAIRTVL
+654 LREIRMAL
-662 TGFEPE
+662 TGVEPE
-668 ERSVLDQREKT
+668 ERYFLEQEEN
-679 AGAESQS
+679 APNAESES
-686 EEKLKITGLS
+686 EEELEITGLS

-735 LDRDAYAIASVLG
+735 LDRDAYAIASVLS

-773 DKLKIW
+773 DKLRLW
-779 GLSPADVLET
+779 GLLPVDVLET

-810 LAVTVAPQLK
+810 LAVTLAPELK
-820 RDLSQARQLPLRT
+820 GDLSQAGQLPLRT
-833 PRGKLIT
+833 SRGKLIT

-867 TCNVERRD
+867 TCNVDRRD
-875 IEDFV
+875 VEDFV
-880 ADAREKINKQVRFAP
+880 QEAREKINQRVRFAP
-895 GNYVAISGSAEAQ
+895 GNYVVVTGSAEAQ
-908 AAAREELLLHSVL
+908 AAAREELILHSAL
-921 ACVGIFVLLYIA
+921 AAVGIFVLLYIA

-947 PFALFGGVLAV
+947 PFALFGGVIAV
-958 LFTGG
+958 LLTGG
-963 WLSLGSLVGFVTL
+963 WLSLGSMVGFVTL

-992 HLVEVEGNAWN
+992 HLVDVEGRSWNA
-1003 VDTAKLGAAQR
+1003 DTARTGAAER

-1055 VTSTL
+1055 VTSTI

-1067 TVLLHFGRFVPE
+1067 TVLLHFGRFVPVMRN
-1079 LGQTTRAKADDL
+1079 GAPTVADDI

>member
-1 MLRRDVRIIRFKNY
+1 M
-15 NASSSLIASIVRF
+15 IASIVRF
-28 SIRRAGVVIALA
+28 SIRRAGVVVALA
-40 IAVMG
+40 IAVIV

-63 PTQVVVQTEA
+63 PTQVVIQTEA

-88 IENGISGVPGI
+88 IESGISGVPGI
-99 QFLRS
+99 QSLRS

-117 SDQSNIYRNRQLVAE
+117 SDRSDIYRNRQLVAE
-132 RLNALQRDLP
+132 RLTTTQASLP
-142 QNITPNI
+142 QGVTPNI
-149 TPLTSSASTVLGVG
+149 TPLTSSASTVLGIG
-163 LTSEKRSLMELR
+163 LTSEKRSLTELR
-175 TLVDRTVRPHLLG
+175 TFVDRIVRPHLLG
-188 VSGVAD
+188 VTGVAD
-194 VNVFGGEVRQWQVEV
+194 VNVFGGELRQWQIRV
-209 QPEKLLRYGLSL
+209 QPEKLVRYGLSL

-228 RKATAVRGAGF
+228 RKASAVRGTGF

-245 RIIVTTEGQAYTREQ
+245 RIIVTTHGQTLTLRQ
-260 LAQVVVIETATQNI
+260 LEQVVVHETATQSI
-274 LLGDVA
+274 TLGDVA
-280 VIVQRA
+280 SVEQGV
-286 APSIGAAQIDGKP
+286 APSIGSAAIDAKL
-299 GVFLAIQGQLGAN
+299 GVFLAVQGQLGAN
-312 TRAVTVALEKSLHDL
+312 TRAVTIALEKAIADIEPLVS
-327 AALLAREQ
+327 REQ
-335 VTMNPRMFRPAN
+335 VKMNARMFRPAN

-352 IKNLQRDLMIGLTL
+352 IKNLQKDLIIGLTL
-366 VIVVLFFFLFNWRT
+366 VTIVLFFFLFNWRT
-380 AFISSTAIPLSLISA
+380 AFISSTAIPLSLLTA
-395 IIVLDYFGV
+395 IIVLDYFAI

-436 RENRALVTPRA
+436 RENRQATTPRA
-447 AWEVVFRASLE
+447 AWDVVFQASME
-458 VRSSVVYATFIVA
+458 VRSSVVYATFIIA

-503 IIAVTVTPALSYL
+503 VTALTVTPALSYL
-516 MLSRAPLKA
+516 MLANAPLKSS
-525 ADPPLIAWI
+525 DPPLIAWI
-534 KPAYLYALNW
+534 KPRYVRLLDW
-544 VERHPLT
+544 VEHHPLS
-551 TFASAALV
+551 TFSFVALV
-559 LTVGI
+559 LTIGI
-564 ALLPLFKG
+564 ALLPLFRS

-590 PGTSEQESLR
+590 PGTSEKESLR
-600 IGRIVSLEIGKI
+600 LGSIVAREIGKI
-612 RGVQSVAQW
+612 DGVASVAQW
-621 VGRAANGP
+621 VGRASNGP

-640 VEIGALPGI
+640 VEIGPLPGA

-654 LRAIRTVL
+654 LDEIRQVL
-662 TGFEPE
+662 TGVAPE
-668 ERSVLDQREKT
+668 AEGFLNFKARDSN
-679 AGAESQS
+679 AESRV
-686 EEKLKITGLS
+686 EEALETTGLS

-725 INLFG
+725 INIFG

-735 LDRDAYAIASVLG
+735 LDRDAYAIAATLS
-748 GVRGATDVQVQ
+748 GVRGAADVQVQ

-773 DKLKIW
+773 DKLRLW
-779 GLSPADVLET
+779 GLLPADVLET

-797 LVGQIYQGNDVIG
+797 PVGQVYQGNEVIG
-810 LAVTVAPQLK
+810 IAVTLADAFK
-820 RDLSQARQLPLRT
+820 RDLSQAGQLPLRT

-847 QQVNG
+847 QQVTG

-867 TCNVERRD
+867 TCSVNQRD

-880 ADAREKINKQVRFAP
+880 NAARTKINSQVRFAP
-895 GNYVAISGSAEAQ
+895 GNYFSVSGAAEAQ
-908 AAAREELLLHSVL
+908 AAAREELILHSAL
-921 ACVGIFVLLYIA
+921 ACVGIFILLYLA
-933 FNSLRNLLI
+933 FGSLRNLAI

-958 LFTGG
+958 LFSGG

-992 HLVEVEGNAWN
+992 HLVEIEGRPWN
-1003 VDTAKLGAAQR
+1003 LETAKLGAAER

-1029 LPLALGSGEPG
+1029 MPLALGSGEPG

-1055 VTSTL
+1055 VTSTI

-1067 TVLLHFGRFVPE
+1067 TVLLHFGRFASAEPSRIIS
-1079 LGQTTRAKADDL
+1079 THP